1 MRAVAFIL
9 AALLSSTAHADNLFE
24 QTDDRSRSVNATV
37 YMTDG
42 DDTLIC
48 YGAECWLSN
57 GRSLGYRYSV
67 TAQLRD
73 VPTCVAGRGDCP
85 DVYLNDDVASEAA
98 EPLQLN

>member
-1 MRAVAFIL
+1 MRAVALLL
-9 AALLSSTAHADNLFE
+9 AVLFSSTAYADNLFE
-24 QTDDRSRSVNATV
+24 QTDVRSRSVNAIV
-37 YMTDG
+37 YMSEG
-42 DDTLIC
+42 DDALIC

-57 GRSLGYRYSV
+57 GRSLGYRYTV

-85 DVYLNDDVASEAA
+85 DVYLNEDVATEAA